1 MTCCVG
7 HLCGVLLLGAG
18 CGLRVLRV
26 GEPVK
31 VRSSLQRFTLRAQID
46 AAVVKDATIAEA
58 RSEQKRLR
66 QKLRSMRKERNR

>member
-1 MTCCVG
+1 
-7 HLCGVLLLGAG
+7 
-18 CGLRVLRV
+18 VLRI

-58 RSEQKRLR
+58 RAEQKRLR